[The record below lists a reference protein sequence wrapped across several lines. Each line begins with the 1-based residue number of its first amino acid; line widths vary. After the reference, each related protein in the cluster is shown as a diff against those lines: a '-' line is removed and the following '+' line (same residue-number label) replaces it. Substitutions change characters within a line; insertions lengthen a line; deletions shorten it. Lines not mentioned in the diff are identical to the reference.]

1 MLFKWV
7 DNVSIVNAPL
17 YFDLVL
23 GLQFETNP
31 PSELPYAAVQRS
43 KGF

>member
-1 MLFKWV
+1 
-7 DNVSIVNAPL
+7 
-17 YFDLVL
+17 L

-43 KGF
+43 KGFWHVWMSYM